1 MYSCG
6 RTDHRLEITCLVTLH
21 PLPPICGLEGG
32 GGQECN
38 HIRYNKLKKDRSSY
52 YILSIAIINVMAAA
66 RVNIRYLPDIMN
78 AYI

>member
-1 MYSCG
+1 MLSDL
-6 RTDHRLEITCLVTLH
+6 T
-21 PLPPICGLEGG
+21 PPPPICGLEGGG

-38 HIRYNKLKKDRSSY
+38 HIRYNELKKDRSSY
-52 YILSIAIINVMAAA
+52 YILSIAIISVMAAA